1 MKDPYHVLGLSKTAS
16 EAEIKSAYRR
26 LAKTYHPDHNADD
39 PRAKERFAEVGN
51 AYEILGDKDKR
62 GRFDR
67 GEIDAD
73 GRPKGHAFSGA
84 GGFDPFGGGGG
95 PAGGFGG
102 RARSARF
109 GGGGPD
115 IDDILRDFMGGFGG
129 ARGAGPG
136 AGPGGAAGRT
146 WKSPQEPGR
155 DAEATV
161 TVTLEDLVR
170 GDKVRADLPTGKSVA
185 MSVPPGVT
193 SGQQVRLRGQGF
205 PNPTGSA
212 AGDAIVTIKIAA
224 HPVFTVVGSDLRL
237 DLPVTLYEA
246 VLGAKVRAPTLEAA
260 VDLTIPPNTSG
271 GKVLRLRGKG
281 LPKAL
286 GGRGDLLITI
296 RIALP
301 EEGDSDLEDLMRKWR
316 EWGPYDPRRDLK

>member
-51 AYEILGDKDKR
+51 AYEILGDKEKR
-62 GRFDR
+62 AQFDR

-84 GGFDPFGGGGG
+84 GGFDPFSGGG
-95 PAGGFGG
+95 GG

-129 ARGAGPG
+129 GRGAGPG
-136 AGPGGAAGRT
+136 QGPGAGAGRT

-170 GDKVRADLPTGKSVA
+170 GEKVRADLPTGKSVA
-185 MSVPPGVT
+185 MTVPPGVT
-193 SGQQVRLRGQGF
+193 PGQQVRLRGQGF
-205 PNPTGSA
+205 PNPTGAA

-224 HPVFTVVGSDLRL
+224 HPVFAVAGSDLRL
-237 DLPVTLYEA
+237 DLPIALYEA

-281 LPKAL
+281 LPKTL

-301 EEGDSDLEDLMRKWR
+301 DEADPDLDALMRKWR
-316 EWGPYDPRRDLK
+316 DGSPYDPRRDLK

>member
-16 EAEIKSAYRR
+16 EAEIKAAYRR

-39 PRAKERFAEVGN
+39 PRAKERFAEVGS

-84 GGFDPFGGGGG
+84 GGGFDPFGGGGA
-95 PAGGFGG
+95 AGGFGARG
-102 RARSARF
+102 RSARF

-115 IDDILRDFMGGFGG
+115 IDDILRDFMGGLGG
-129 ARGAGPG
+129 AHGAGPG
-136 AGPGGAAGRT
+136 PGAGAGRS

-161 TVTLEDLVR
+161 VVSLEELVR

-185 MSVPPGVT
+185 ISVPPGVT

-205 PNPTGSA
+205 PNPTGAA

-224 HPVFTVVGSDLRL
+224 HPVFAVAGSDLRL

-286 GGRGDLLITI
+286 GGRGDLLVTI

-301 EEGDSDLEDLMRKWR
+301 EEGDTDLEDLMRKWR

>member
-1 MKDPYHVLGLSKTAS
+1 MRDPYHVLGLSKTAS

-62 GRFDR
+62 AQYDR

-95 PAGGFGG
+95 GFGG

-109 GGGGPD
+109 GGGGGPD

-129 ARGAGPG
+129 GRGTGPG
-136 AGPGGAAGRT
+136 AGAGAGRT
-146 WKSPQEPGR
+146 WKSASEPGR

-170 GDKVRADLPTGKSVA
+170 GEKVRADLPTGKSVA
-185 MSVPPGVT
+185 LSVPAGVT
-193 SGQQVRLRGQGF
+193 AGQQVRLRGQGY

-212 AGDAIVTIKIAA
+212 AGDAIVTIKIAP
-224 HPVFTVVGSDLRL
+224 HPVFTVAGSDLRL

-301 EEGDSDLEDLMRKWR
+301 DEADADLDDLMRKWR
-316 EWGPYDPRRDLK
+316 ERSPYDPRRDLK